1 MKKITL
7 SLIAMMIAMVSFAQ
21 DVLVATLTHDG
32 ETTMFYGYDAFE
44 KANAAAEN
52 GDIINLSPGAFQP
65 ATITKAITLRGTGID
80 EPNHTVIQDVTYLEI
95 PETEGYLDIEGCEF
109 IFMYTRT
116 PLTNAR
122 FNKTIIR
129 RFDDS
134 WNWQHPLTNCT
145 FTNCKLTEAIGLAS
159 NSSVAFFNCFIN
171 NLEAIDISSTTKILN
186 CVMHTDYG
194 NNISATIANSIIID
208 KGNDYRNN
216 AVLTNCVVIS
226 DRNEEALSSAAS
238 AQNCKIATLDIFKE
252 SDLLQ
257 DMTDE
262 AKAQYL
268 GLDGTPVG
276 MYGGA
281 YPFNTTPS
289 YPRITKFVVD
299 GKVNEQGKLNVN
311 IEVKNP
317 E

>member
-1 MKKITL
+1 MKKIALT
-7 SLIAMMIAMVSFAQ
+7 LIAMMVAMFSFAQ

-32 ETTMFYGYDAFE
+32 ETTMFYGVDAFV
-44 KANAAAEN
+44 KAHDAAVN
-52 GDIINLSPGAFQP
+52 GDIINLSPGNFDP
-65 ATITKAITLRGTGID
+65 TTITKAVTVRGTGID
-80 EPNHTVIQDVTYLEI
+80 EPNHTFITGYTYVRIPEETEEYLE
-95 PETEGYLDIEGCEF
+95 IEGCEF
-109 IFMYTRT
+109 MLMIVAER
-116 PLTNAR
+116 LKNAR
-122 FNKTIIR
+122 FFKSIFR
-129 RFDDS
+129 EFDAYS
-134 WNWQHPLTNCT
+134 YVVPINNIT
-145 FTNCKLTEAIGLAS
+145 FTNCKIAERMRLDS
-159 NSSVAFFNCFIN
+159 YSSVAFFNCFIN
-171 NLEAIDISSTTKILN
+171 NYHTRDISSTTKILN

-194 NNISATIANSIIID
+194 DNISATIANSIIID
-208 KGNDYRNN
+208 KGNNYLNS
-216 AVLTNCVVIS
+216 AVLTNCAVIS

-238 AQNCKIATLDIFKE
+238 AQDCKIATLDIFKE
-252 SDLLQ
+252 SDMLQ

-289 YPRITKFVVD
+289 YPRITNFVVD

-311 IEVKNP
+311 IEVTNP